1 MPQFIADLIDKVPDS
16 QLRITV
22 VLISIIF
29 ATGGS
34 GYTVLNAKLDD
45 IKERSDQKLELL
57 KERSNQRTSEIE
69 KQAAE
74 QRIMLQAMS
83 QKIDDIHSFYLQRGL
98 NDRKDI

>member
-29 ATGGS
+29 VTGGS
-34 GYTVLNAKLDD
+34 AYSVLNSKLDD
-45 IKERSDQKLELL
+45 IKERSDEKLNLL
-57 KERSNQRTSEIE
+57 KDQSNQKTSEIE

-74 QRIMLQAMS
+74 QRVMLRTMS
-83 QKIDDIHSFYLQRGL
+83 QKIDEIHSFYLQRGL
-98 NDRKDI
+98 GGNH